1 MGIHAGHEIGGG
13 AMSNESLADTI
24 IPKSDQLNA
33 DDLIAGPITVTVE
46 GVKRSPSPEQPID
59 ILISGHRPY
68 RPCKSMRRVLISV
81 WGDKGADW
89 IGKSMTLYRDES
101 VKYGGVAVG
110 GIRISHVTDI
120 DKRRDLML
128 TSTRTKREMYTVNPL
143 ILKASPCPAD
153 YKDQIKLFSNTGELR
168 DWMMKILNKNGW
180 DKGHPFRQEFIDD
193 CSKQVAAIDHINKV
207 DDQDEIQSSDDF
219 DAGLGEIEE

>member
-1 MGIHAGHEIGGG
+1 
-13 AMSNESLADTI
+13 MSNESLIDTI

-46 GVKRSPSPEQPID
+46 GVKRSSSPDQPID
-59 ILISGHRPY
+59 ILISGHRPF

-81 WGDKGADW
+81 WGDKGSEW
-89 IGKSMTLYRDES
+89 IGQSMTLYRDES

-110 GIRISHVTDI
+110 GIRISHVTGI

-128 TSTRTKREMYTVNPL
+128 TSTRSKREMYTVNPL
-143 ILKASPCPAD
+143 TMKASPCPAD
-153 YKDQIKLFSNTGELR
+153 YKDQIKLFSDKEELR
-168 DWMMKILNKNGW
+168 AWMMKMLNKNGW

-193 CSKQVAAIDHINKV
+193 CSKQVAAIDIKNHIE
-207 DDQDEIQSSDDF
+207 DIQTADEF
-219 DAGLGEIEE
+219 DAGLCDTEE

>member
-1 MGIHAGHEIGGG
+1 
-13 AMSNESLADTI
+13 MSNESLIDTI

-46 GVKRSPSPEQPID
+46 GVKRSSSPDQPID
-59 ILISGHRPY
+59 ILISGHRPF

-81 WGDKGADW
+81 WGDKGSEW
-89 IGKSMTLYRDES
+89 IGQSMTLYRDES

-110 GIRISHVTDI
+110 GIRISHVTGI

-128 TSTRTKREMYTVNPL
+128 TSNRTKREMYTVNPL
-143 ILKASPCPAD
+143 TMKASPCPAD
-153 YKDQIKLFSNTGELR
+153 YKDQIKLFSDKEELR
-168 DWMMKILNKNGW
+168 AWMMKMLNKNGW

-193 CSKQVAAIDHINKV
+193 CSKQVAAIDIKNHIE
-207 DDQDEIQSSDDF
+207 DIQTADEF
-219 DAGLGEIEE
+219 DAGLCDTEE

>member
-1 MGIHAGHEIGGG
+1 
-13 AMSNESLADTI
+13 MSNESLVDTI

-46 GVKRSPSPEQPID
+46 GVKRSSSPDQPID
-59 ILISGHRPY
+59 ILISGHRPF

-81 WGDKGADW
+81 WGDKGSEW
-89 IGKSMTLYRDES
+89 IGQSMTLYRDES

-110 GIRISHVTDI
+110 GIRISHVTGI

-128 TSTRTKREMYTVNPL
+128 TSTRSKREMYTVNPL
-143 ILKASPCPAD
+143 TMKASPCPAD
-153 YKDQIKLFSNTGELR
+153 YKDQIKLFSDKEELR
-168 DWMMKILNKNGW
+168 AWMMKMLNKNGW

-193 CSKQVAAIDHINKV
+193 CSKQVAAIDIKNHIE
-207 DDQDEIQSSDDF
+207 DIQTADEF
-219 DAGLGEIEE
+219 DAGLCDTEE

>member
-1 MGIHAGHEIGGG
+1 
-13 AMSNESLADTI
+13 MSNESLIDTI

-46 GVKRSPSPEQPID
+46 GVKRSSSPDQPID
-59 ILISGHRPY
+59 ILISGHRPF

-81 WGDKGADW
+81 WGDKGSEW
-89 IGKSMTLYRDES
+89 IGQSMTLYRDES

-110 GIRISHVTDI
+110 GIRISHVTGI

-128 TSTRTKREMYTVNPL
+128 TSTRSKREMYTVNPL
-143 ILKASPCPAD
+143 TMKASPCPAD
-153 YKDQIKLFSNTGELR
+153 YNDQIKLFSDKEELR
-168 DWMMKILNKNGW
+168 AWMMKMLNKNGW

-193 CSKQVAAIDHINKV
+193 CSKQVAAIDIKNHIE
-207 DDQDEIQSSDDF
+207 DIQTADEF
-219 DAGLGEIEE
+219 DAGLCDTEE

>member
-1 MGIHAGHEIGGG
+1 
-13 AMSNESLADTI
+13 MSNESLVDTI

-59 ILISGHRPY
+59 ILISEHRPY

-81 WGDKGADW
+81 WGERGSDW
-89 IGKSMTLYRDES
+89 IGKSMTLYRDET

-110 GIRISHVTDI
+110 GIRISHVTGI

-128 TSTRTKREMYTVNPL
+128 TSNRTKREMYTVNPL
-143 ILKASPCPAD
+143 TMKASPCPAD
-153 YKDQIKLFSNTGELR
+153 YKDQIKLFSDKEELR
-168 DWMMKILNKNGW
+168 AWMMKMLNKNGW

-193 CSKQVAAIDHINKV
+193 CSKQVAAIDIKNHIE
-207 DDQDEIQSSDDF
+207 DIQTADEF
-219 DAGLGEIEE
+219 DAGLCDTEE

>member
-1 MGIHAGHEIGGG
+1 
-13 AMSNESLADTI
+13 MSNESLVDTI

-46 GVKRSPSPEQPID
+46 GVKRSSSPDQPID
-59 ILISGHRPY
+59 ILISGHRPF

-81 WGDKGADW
+81 WGDKGSEW
-89 IGKSMTLYRDES
+89 IGQSMTLYRDES

-110 GIRISHVTDI
+110 GIRISHVTGI

-128 TSTRTKREMYTVNPL
+128 TSNRTKREMYTVNPL
-143 ILKASPCPAD
+143 TMKASPCPAD
-153 YKDQIKLFSNTGELR
+153 YKDQIKLFSDKEELR
-168 DWMMKILNKNGW
+168 AWMMKMLNKNGW

-193 CSKQVAAIDHINKV
+193 CSKQVAAIDIKNHIE
-207 DDQDEIQSSDDF
+207 DIQTADEF
-219 DAGLGEIEE
+219 DAGLCDTEE

>member
-1 MGIHAGHEIGGG
+1 M
-13 AMSNESLADTI
+13 NDSLADTI

-46 GVKRSPSPEQPID
+46 GVKRSSSPEQPID

-81 WGDKGADW
+81 WGDKGQDW
-89 IGKSMTLYRDES
+89 IGQSMTLYRDES

-110 GIRISHVTDI
+110 GIRISHATGI

-128 TSTRTKREMYTVNPL
+128 TATRSKREMFVVNPL
-143 ILKASPCPAD
+143 VIKTQPPVPAD
-153 YKDQIKLFSNTGELR
+153 YKDKIDSFSDKEKLKT
-168 DWMMKILNKNGW
+168 WMKGILIRNEWEPGN
-180 DKGHPFRQEFIDD
+180 PFRQEFIDD
-193 CSKQVAAIDHINKV
+193 CSRKVAEIDAAA
-207 DDQDEIQSSDDF
+207 QEIQSSDDF
-219 DAGLGEIEE
+219 DAELRANEE